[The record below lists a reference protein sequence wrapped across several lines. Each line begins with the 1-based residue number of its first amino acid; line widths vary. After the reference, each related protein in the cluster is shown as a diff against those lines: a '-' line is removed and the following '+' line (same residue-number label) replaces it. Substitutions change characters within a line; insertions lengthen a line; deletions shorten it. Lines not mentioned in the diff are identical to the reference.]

1 MKLDV
6 DIAQIQREL
15 TDSVVAV
22 RPQSADGLGA
32 VDDLGEAGQPLLGG
46 RAEVG
51 VGRSIGRR
59 VPAAKLAHGRHA
71 DAVTES
77 RREPGKQSRDEAPM
91 KPRRTFTSFSQYG
104 IADDPPGQTLVL
116 GPGPVQVH
124 DESVSLERVDRDV
137 EAGVPQ
143 DLRGP
148 AAGRHRHLIPGAHRD
163 LAAVGRHARD
173 AVAVQPQS
181 GDLKQRNQVIAEK
194 VA

>member
-51 VGRSIGRR
+51 VGRRVGRR

-77 RREPGKQSRDEAPM
+77 RREPGGRAGIRLVSNQLPVHPDSELE
-91 KPRRTFTSFSQYG
+91 SF
-104 IADDPPGQTLVL
+104 
-116 GPGPVQVH
+116 
-124 DESVSLERVDRDV
+124 
-137 EAGVPQ
+137 
-143 DLRGP
+143 
-148 AAGRHRHLIPGAHRD
+148 
-163 LAAVGRHARD
+163 
-173 AVAVQPQS
+173 
-181 GDLKQRNQVIAEK
+181 
-194 VA
+194 